1 MVNSPGIARL
11 ISEFRR
17 EHFAFWRLRPE
28 PDPYFV
34 GYATCSSRFARSP
47 SKSCSNQLAF
57 HEIRVMFCTMDRND
71 HWIREKA
78 AASLNPAQVETVLIH
93 LSEHWPETA
102 QPLADVVEQFPLGEA
117 ALLHLLAVSSIC
129 AARLT
134 HDPDSLLWLCQAQI
148 CSAPRSYAEML
159 GYLRRSAG
167 NSITDQ
173 GFSALRFWKGREMT
187 RIAVRELA
195 NIASLEETTAELSQV
210 AGICIRNVFEH
221 WNTELRQRYGS
232 PQAEFA
238 ILALGKLGG
247 GELNYSS
254 DVDLLFL
261 YSEDGQLT
269 AHISYHEFFNRLAK
283 RILETFS
290 TGHPA
295 GSLFRVDLRLRPEGS
310 AGPLARSLAS
320 MENYYAGFGETWERL
335 ALIKARGIGGS
346 RELAYEFL
354 RQHQPFIYPKSV
366 SPDLLYEIAGIKRRI
381 ERDIV
386 GADKLERDVKLGRG
400 GIREIEFI
408 VQTLQLIHGA
418 RHPFLQET
426 SMLKALRALRE
437 LDLLPHEEV
446 LTCDN
451 TYRFLRRVEHRLQI
465 EGEQQTHL
473 VPRDPEALRCLALS
487 LRFSSSEDFTATLQ
501 ERMRAVRPIFQRI
514 VSGTSAGPVRLSTT
528 DNLEIFSDQKRAAKA
543 LSDLAQ
549 GAASFHIAPRTRQIF
564 RKLRPALLAWLAK
577 TSDPDVTLNQFVR
590 FVEGYGLR
598 SLFFELLVANPRLL
612 ELVVKTFDA
621 SRFASDLLI
630 RRPQLLEDITRDPTF
645 DEPRSVTENL
655 RRLDS
660 LGANA
665 NNLDPIRAYRQRQLL
680 RIILRDVLGL
690 IQPAA
695 TFAELSDVAEA
706 CLVFVEKLLASD
718 QLTII
723 ALGKF
728 GGREISY
735 GADLDVLFVGEDVRA
750 AQNLMTAMAQATA
763 EGDIWA
769 LDARLR
775 PEGEKG
781 PLVCSLE
788 TYESY
793 YASRAQPWE
802 LQALTRA
809 RPVSGPLQN
818 EFMEVANRAWRRA
831 CQDADLFIKID
842 DMVERIRRE
851 RGSGSDFLDL
861 KTGNGGI
868 IEAEFLVQAL
878 QMRANIWEQ
887 NWERAVDRL
896 NERGHLDEP
905 DVAKLKNSYAFLRRC
920 ELVLRRYDNRSTS
933 ALPADPNE
941 QRKFVIR
948 LGCHEVDAF
957 RGDYLNAREAIHTL
971 YQRLVTPA

>member
-1 MVNSPGIARL
+1 MAR
-11 ISEFRR
+11 
-17 EHFAFWRLRPE
+17 
-28 PDPYFV
+28 
-34 GYATCSSRFARSP
+34 G
-47 SKSCSNQLAF
+47 
-57 HEIRVMFCTMDRND
+57 DR
-71 HWIREKA
+71 WIREKA
-78 AASLNPAQVETVLIH
+78 AASINPAQVETVLIH
-93 LSEHWPETA
+93 LEEHWPETA
-102 QPLADVVEQFPLGEA
+102 QPLVDVVEQFPLGEA

-134 HDPDSLLWLCQAQI
+134 HDPDSLLWLCQPQI
-148 CSAPRSYAEML
+148 CGAPRGYAEML
-159 GYLRRSAG
+159 GYLQRSAG
-167 NSITDQ
+167 NSIADQ

-187 RIAVRELA
+187 RIALRELA
-195 NIASLEETTAELSQV
+195 DVASLEETTGELSQV
-210 AGICIRNVFEH
+210 AEICIRNVFEH
-221 WNTELRQRYGS
+221 WNTELRQQYGS
-232 PQAEFA
+232 PKAEFA

-247 GELNYSS
+247 GELNHSS

-261 YSEDGQLT
+261 YSEEGQLT
-269 AHISYHEFFNRLAK
+269 AHVSYHEFFNRLGK

-290 TGHPA
+290 TRHPA

-310 AGPLARSLAS
+310 AGPLARSLES

-354 RQHQPFIYPKSV
+354 RQHQPFIYPRSA
-366 SPDLLYEIAGIKRRI
+366 SPDLLEEIASIKRRI

-418 RHPFLQET
+418 RHPFLQES

-437 LDLLPHEEV
+437 LDLLPREDV

-451 TYRFLRRVEHRLQI
+451 AYQFLRRVEHRLQI
-465 EGEQQTHL
+465 EAEQQTHI
-473 VPRDPEALRCLALS
+473 VPRDLEALRSLALS
-487 LRFSSSEDFTATLQ
+487 LRFSSSEDFTAALQ
-501 ERMRAVRPIFQRI
+501 ERMRAVRPIFERI
-514 VSGTSAGPVRLSTT
+514 VSGTSTAPPGVSKP
-528 DNLEIFSDQKRAAKA
+528 DDPEIFSDQKRAAKA

-549 GAASFHIAPRTRQIF
+549 GARSFHIAPRTRQIF
-564 RKLRPALLAWLAK
+564 RELRPALLEWLSK
-577 TSDPDVTLNQFVR
+577 TADPDTTLNQFVR
-590 FVEGYGLR
+590 LVEGYGLR

-621 SRFASDLLI
+621 SHFASELLI

-645 DEPRSVTENL
+645 GEARSVAENL

-660 LGANA
+660 LGADA
-665 NNLDPIRAYRQRQLL
+665 NNLDPIRTYRQRQLL

-690 IQPAA
+690 VQPAA

-706 CLVFVEKLLASD
+706 CLIVVAKLLTSEP
-718 QLTII
+718 LTVI

-750 AQNLMTAMAQATA
+750 AQNLMIAMAQPTA
-763 EGDIWA
+763 EGNIWA

-781 PLVCSLE
+781 PVVCSLE

-793 YASRAQPWE
+793 YASRAQLWE

-809 RPVSGPLQN
+809 RSISGPWQH
-818 EFMEVANRAWRRA
+818 EFMEIAKRAWRRA
-831 CQDADLFIKID
+831 GQDAGLFIKID
-842 DMVERIRRE
+842 DMLQRIRRD

-861 KTGNGGI
+861 KTGAGGI

-878 QMRANIWEQ
+878 QMRGNIWEQ

-896 NERGHLDEP
+896 HQHGRLDKS
-905 DVAKLKNSYAFLRRC
+905 DVAKLKDAYAFLRRC
-920 ELVLRRYDNRSTS
+920 ELVLRRYDNRSIST
-933 ALPADPNE
+933 LPSDPDE
-941 QRKFVIR
+941 QRKFAIR
-948 LGCHEVDAF
+948 LAYQEFDAF
-957 RGDYLNAREAIHTL
+957 RRDYLDAREAIHAL
-971 YQRLVTPA
+971 YQQHITPA

>member
-1 MVNSPGIARL
+1 
-11 ISEFRR
+11 
-17 EHFAFWRLRPE
+17 
-28 PDPYFV
+28 
-34 GYATCSSRFARSP
+34 
-47 SKSCSNQLAF
+47 
-57 HEIRVMFCTMDRND
+57 MDRSD

-129 AARLT
+129 ATRLT
-134 HDPDSLLWLCQAQI
+134 QNPDSLLWLRQPQI
-148 CSAPRSYAEML
+148 CCSPRSYAEML

-167 NSITDQ
+167 DLIADQ

-195 NIASLEETTAELSQV
+195 NVASLEETTAELSQV
-210 AGICIRNVFEH
+210 AEICIRHVFEH

-232 PQAEFA
+232 PKAEFA

-247 GELNYSS
+247 GELNHSS

-261 YSEDGQLT
+261 YSEEGHLT
-269 AHISYHEFFNRLAK
+269 PHISYHEFFNRLGK

-290 TGHPA
+290 IRHEA

-310 AGPLARSLAS
+310 AGPLARSLES

-335 ALIKARGIGGS
+335 ALIKARGIGGN

-354 RQHQPFIYPKSV
+354 RQHQPFIYPKSA
-366 SPDLLYEIAGIKRRI
+366 SPDLLDEIASIKRRI

-418 RHPFLQET
+418 RHPFLQEP
-426 SMLKALRALRE
+426 SMLKALRALRQ
-437 LDLLPHEEV
+437 LDLLPRDEV

-465 EGEQQTHL
+465 EAEQQTHT
-473 VPRDPEALRCLALS
+473 VPRDSEALRRLALS
-487 LRFSSSEDFTATLQ
+487 LRFSSSEEFTAALQ

-514 VSGTSAGPVRLSTT
+514 VSGTSTGPARSPTV
-528 DNLEIFSDQKRAAKA
+528 DDLEIFSDQKRATKA

-549 GAASFHIAPRTRQIF
+549 GAARFHIAPRTRQIF
-564 RKLRPALLAWLAK
+564 RKLRPALLGWLAK
-577 TSDPDVTLNQFVR
+577 TADPDATLNQFVR
-590 FVEGYGLR
+590 LVEGYGLR
-598 SLFFELLVANPRLL
+598 SLFFELLAANPRLL

-621 SRFASDLLI
+621 SRFASELLI

-645 DEPRSVTENL
+645 GEPRSVAENL

-660 LGANA
+660 LGADA

-690 IQPAA
+690 VQPAA
-695 TFAELSDVAEA
+695 IFAELSDVAEA
-706 CLVFVEKLLASD
+706 CLVFVAKLLASD

-735 GADLDVLFVGEDVRA
+735 GADLDVLFVGEDVRS
-750 AQNLMTAMAQATA
+750 AQNLMIAMAQPTA
-763 EGDIWA
+763 EGSIWA

-788 TYESY
+788 TYQSY

-802 LQALTRA
+802 LQALTRSRA
-809 RPVSGPLQN
+809 ASGPLQN
-818 EFMEVANRAWRRA
+818 EFMEVAKRAWGRA
-831 CQDADLFIKID
+831 SQDADLLIKID
-842 DMVERIRRE
+842 DMLQRIRRE

-861 KTGNGGI
+861 KTGAGGI

-878 QMRANIWEQ
+878 QMRGNIWEQ
-887 NWERAVDRL
+887 NWERAVDL
-896 NERGHLDEP
+896 LHEHEDLDRA
-905 DVAKLKNSYAFLRRC
+905 DVAKLRNSYAFLRRC
-920 ELVLRRYDNRSTS
+920 ELVLRRSENRSIST
-933 ALPADPNE
+933 LPSDPGE
-941 QRKFVIR
+941 QRKFAIR
-948 LGCHEVDAF
+948 LGHHEVDAF
-957 RGDYLNAREAIHTL
+957 RRDYLDAREAIHTL
-971 YQRLVTPA
+971 YQRLIAPA

>member
-1 MVNSPGIARL
+1 
-11 ISEFRR
+11 
-17 EHFAFWRLRPE
+17 
-28 PDPYFV
+28 
-34 GYATCSSRFARSP
+34 
-47 SKSCSNQLAF
+47 
-57 HEIRVMFCTMDRND
+57 MFCTMARGDR
-71 HWIREKA
+71 WIREKA
-78 AASLNPAQVETVLIH
+78 AASINPAQVETVLIH
-93 LSEHWPETA
+93 LEEHWPETA
-102 QPLADVVEQFPLGEA
+102 QPLVDVLEQFPLGEA

-134 HDPDSLLWLCQAQI
+134 HDPDSLLWLCQPQI
-148 CSAPRSYAEML
+148 CGAPRGYAEML
-159 GYLRRSAG
+159 GYLQRSAG
-167 NSITDQ
+167 NSIADQ

-187 RIAVRELA
+187 RIALRELA
-195 NIASLEETTAELSQV
+195 DVASLEETTGELSQV
-210 AGICIRNVFEH
+210 AEICIRNVFEH
-221 WNTELRQRYGS
+221 WNTELRQQYGS
-232 PQAEFA
+232 PKAEFA

-247 GELNYSS
+247 GELNHSS

-261 YSEDGQLT
+261 YSEEGQLT
-269 AHISYHEFFNRLAK
+269 AHVSYHEFFNRLGK

-290 TGHPA
+290 TRHPA

-310 AGPLARSLAS
+310 AGPLARSLES

-354 RQHQPFIYPKSV
+354 RQHQPFIYPRSA
-366 SPDLLYEIAGIKRRI
+366 SPDLLDEIASIKRRI

-418 RHPFLQET
+418 RHPFLQES

-437 LDLLPHEEV
+437 LDLLPREDV

-451 TYRFLRRVEHRLQI
+451 TYQFLRRVEHRLQI
-465 EGEQQTHL
+465 EAEQQTHI
-473 VPRDPEALRCLALS
+473 VPRDLEALRSLALS
-487 LRFSSSEDFTATLQ
+487 LRFSSSEDFTAALQ
-501 ERMRAVRPIFQRI
+501 ERMRAVRPIFERI
-514 VSGTSAGPVRLSTT
+514 VSGTSTAPLGVSKP
-528 DNLEIFSDQKRAAKA
+528 DDPEIFSDQKRAAKA

-549 GAASFHIAPRTRQIF
+549 GARSFHIAPRTRQIF
-564 RKLRPALLAWLAK
+564 RELRPALLEWLSK
-577 TSDPDVTLNQFVR
+577 TADPDTTLNQFVR
-590 FVEGYGLR
+590 LVEGYGLR

-621 SRFASDLLI
+621 SHFASELLI

-645 DEPRSVTENL
+645 GEPRSVAENL

-660 LGANA
+660 LGADA
-665 NNLDPIRAYRQRQLL
+665 NNLDPIRTYRQRQLL

-706 CLVFVEKLLASD
+706 CLIVVAKLLASE
-718 QLTII
+718 QLTVI

-750 AQNLMTAMAQATA
+750 AQNLMIAMAQPTA
-763 EGDIWA
+763 EGNIWA

-781 PLVCSLE
+781 PVVCSLE

-793 YASRAQPWE
+793 NASRAQLWE

-809 RPVSGPLQN
+809 RSISGPWQH
-818 EFMEVANRAWRRA
+818 EFMEIAKRAWRRA
-831 CQDADLFIKID
+831 GQDAGLFIKID
-842 DMVERIRRE
+842 DMLQRIRRD

-861 KTGNGGI
+861 KTGAGGI

-878 QMRANIWEQ
+878 QMRGNIWEQ

-896 NERGHLDEP
+896 HQHGRLDKS
-905 DVAKLKNSYAFLRRC
+905 DVAKLKDAYAFLRRC
-920 ELVLRRYDNRSTS
+920 ELVLRRYDNRSIST
-933 ALPADPNE
+933 LPSDPDE
-941 QRKFVIR
+941 QRKFAIR
-948 LGCHEVDAF
+948 LAYQEFDAF
-957 RGDYLNAREAIHTL
+957 RRDYLDAREAIHAL
-971 YQRLVTPA
+971 YQQHVTPA

>member
-1 MVNSPGIARL
+1 
-11 ISEFRR
+11 
-17 EHFAFWRLRPE
+17 
-28 PDPYFV
+28 
-34 GYATCSSRFARSP
+34 
-47 SKSCSNQLAF
+47 
-57 HEIRVMFCTMDRND
+57 MFCTMAGSD
-71 HWIREKA
+71 HWIRKKA
-78 AASLNPAQVETVLIH
+78 AASINPAQVETVLIQ
-93 LSEHWPETA
+93 LGEHWPETA
-102 QPLADVVEQFPLGEA
+102 RPLVDVVEQFPLGEA

-134 HDPDSLLWLCQAQI
+134 HDPDSLIWLCQPQI
-148 CSAPRSYAEML
+148 CSAPRGYGEML
-159 GYLRRSAG
+159 GYLQRSAG
-167 NSITDQ
+167 NSIADQ

-195 NIASLEETTAELSQV
+195 NVASLEETTGELSQV
-210 AGICIRNVFEH
+210 AEICIRNVFEH
-221 WNTELRQRYGS
+221 WNTELRQQYGS
-232 PQAEFA
+232 PNAEFA

-247 GELNYSS
+247 GELNHSS

-261 YSEDGQLT
+261 YSQEGQLT
-269 AHISYHEFFNRLAK
+269 AHVSYHEFFNRLAK

-310 AGPLARSLAS
+310 AGPLARSLES

-354 RQHQPFIYPKSV
+354 RQHQPFIYPRSA
-366 SPDLLYEIAGIKRRI
+366 SPDLLDEIAGIKQRI

-418 RHPFLQET
+418 RHPFLQES
-426 SMLKALRALRE
+426 SMLKALRALRQ
-437 LDLLPHEEV
+437 LDLLPREDV

-465 EGEQQTHL
+465 EAEQQTHI
-473 VPRDPEALRCLALS
+473 VPRDPEALQRLALS
-487 LRFSSSEDFTATLQ
+487 LRFSSSEDFTAALQ

-514 VSGTSAGPVRLSTT
+514 VSGTSTSGATVSKGN
-528 DNLEIFSDQKRAAKA
+528 DLEIFSDQKRATKA
-543 LSDLAQ
+543 LLDLEQ
-549 GAASFHIAPRTRQIF
+549 GAGSFHIAPRTRQIF
-564 RKLRPALLAWLAK
+564 RKLRPALLGWLSK
-577 TSDPDVTLNQFVR
+577 TADPDTTLNQFVR
-590 FVEGYGLR
+590 LVEGYGLR

-621 SRFASDLLI
+621 SRFASELLI

-645 DEPRSVTENL
+645 GEPRSVAENL

-660 LGANA
+660 LGADA
-665 NNLDPIRAYRQRQLL
+665 NNLNPIRTYRQRQLL

-690 IQPAA
+690 SQPAA
-695 TFAELSDVAEA
+695 TFAELTDVAEA
-706 CLVFVEKLLASD
+706 CLVVVAKLLTTE
-718 QLTII
+718 QLTVI

-735 GADLDVLFVGEDVRA
+735 GADLDVLFVGEDIRA
-750 AQNLMTAMAQATA
+750 AQNLMTAIAQPTA

-781 PLVCSLE
+781 PVVCSLE

-809 RPVSGPLQN
+809 RGISGPLQN
-818 EFMEVANRAWRRA
+818 EFMEIAKRAWRRA
-831 CQDADLFIKID
+831 CQDAGIFIKID
-842 DMVERIRRE
+842 DMLQRIRRE

-861 KTGNGGI
+861 KTGAGGI

-896 NERGHLDEP
+896 REHGHLDKS
-905 DVAKLKNSYAFLRRC
+905 DAAKLKDSYAFLRRC
-920 ELVLRRYDNRSTS
+920 ELVLRRYDNRSIST
-933 ALPADPNE
+933 LPSDPDE
-941 QRKFVIR
+941 QRKFAIR
-948 LGCHEVDAF
+948 FGHQEIDVL
-957 RGDYLNAREAIHTL
+957 RRDYLDSREAIHAL
-971 YQRLVTPA
+971 YQQHITPA

>member
-1 MVNSPGIARL
+1 VFQANSNDL
-11 ISEFRR
+11 
-17 EHFAFWRLRPE
+17 
-28 PDPYFV
+28 Y
-34 GYATCSSRFARSP
+34 
-47 SKSCSNQLAF
+47 
-57 HEIRVMFCTMDRND
+57 TMDRSD
-71 HWIREKA
+71 DWIREKA
-78 AASLNPAQVETVLIH
+78 AGSINPAQVETVLIH
-93 LSEHWPETA
+93 LCEHWPETA
-102 QPLADVVEQFPLGEA
+102 GPLADVVEQFPLGEA
-117 ALLHLLAVSSIC
+117 ALLHLFAVSNAC

-134 HDPDSLLWLCQAQI
+134 KDPDSLLWLGQPQI
-148 CSAPRSYAEML
+148 CCAPRSYAEML

-167 NSITDQ
+167 NSIADQ

-195 NIASLEETTAELSQV
+195 NVASLEETTGELSQV
-210 AGICIRNVFEH
+210 AEICIRNVFEH
-221 WNTELRQRYGS
+221 WNAEFRQQYGS
-232 PQAEFA
+232 PKAEFA

-247 GELNYSS
+247 GELNHSS

-261 YSEDGQLT
+261 YSEEGQLT
-269 AHISYHEFFNRLAK
+269 THISYHEFFNRLGK

-290 TGHPA
+290 TRHGA
-295 GSLFRVDLRLRPEGS
+295 DSLFRVDLRLRPEGS
-310 AGPLARSLAS
+310 SGPLARSFES

-354 RQHQPFIYPKSV
+354 RQHQPFIYPRSP
-366 SPDLLYEIAGIKRRI
+366 SPDLLDEIAGIKRRI

-386 GADKLERDVKLGRG
+386 GADRLERDVKLGRG

-418 RHPFLQET
+418 RHPFLQES
-426 SMLKALRALRE
+426 SMLKALRALCQ
-437 LDLLPHEEV
+437 LDLLPREEV
-446 LTCDN
+446 LVLDK

-465 EGEQQTHL
+465 EAEQQTHV
-473 VPRDPEALRCLALS
+473 VPREPEALRRLALS
-487 LRFSSSEDFTATLQ
+487 LRFSSSEDFTAALQ
-501 ERMRAVRPIFQRI
+501 EKMRAVRPIFQRI
-514 VSGTSAGPVRLSTT
+514 VSGPSTAPAHAEG
-528 DNLEIFSDQKRAAKA
+528 LEIFSNQKRAAKA
-543 LSDLAQ
+543 LSDLVQ

-564 RKLRPALLAWLAK
+564 RKLCPALLGWLAK
-577 TSDPDVTLNQFVR
+577 SADPDATLNQFVR
-590 FVEGYGLR
+590 LVEGYGLR

-621 SRFASDLLI
+621 SRFASQLLI

-645 DEPRSVTENL
+645 DEPRAVEENL
-655 RRLDS
+655 RRLES
-660 LGANA
+660 LGSTA

-690 IQPAA
+690 VQPAA
-695 TFAELSDVAEA
+695 TFVELSDVAAA
-706 CLVFVEKLLASD
+706 CLVFVAKLVANE

-728 GGREISY
+728 GGREVSY
-735 GADLDVLFVGEDVRA
+735 GADLDILFVGDDVRA
-750 AQNLMTAMAQATA
+750 AQNLMIAMARPTA
-763 EGDIWA
+763 EGNIWA

-781 PLVCSLE
+781 PVVCSLE

-809 RPVSGPLQN
+809 RAVSGPLQN
-818 EFMEVANRAWRRA
+818 EFMEIAKRAWRRA
-831 CQDADLFIKID
+831 CQHAGLFMKID
-842 DMVERIRRE
+842 DMVARIRRE

-861 KTGNGGI
+861 KTGVGGI
-868 IEAEFLVQAL
+868 VEAEFLVQGL
-878 QMRANIWEQ
+878 QMRGNIWEQ

-896 NERGHLDEP
+896 HEREDLNKS

-920 ELVLRRYDNRSTS
+920 ELALRRYENRGVST
-933 ALPADPNE
+933 LPGDPEE
-941 QRKFVIR
+941 QRKFGIR
-948 LGCHEVDAF
+948 LGYQEFDAF
-957 RGDYLNAREAIHTL
+957 RRDYLDARDAIHTL
-971 YQRLVTPA
+971 YRRFITAA